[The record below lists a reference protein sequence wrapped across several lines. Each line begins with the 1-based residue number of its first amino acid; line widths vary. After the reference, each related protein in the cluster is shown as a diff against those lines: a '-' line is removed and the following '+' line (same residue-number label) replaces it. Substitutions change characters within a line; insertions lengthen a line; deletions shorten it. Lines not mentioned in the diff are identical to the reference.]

1 MNFDI
6 ALTESRLKDP
16 ASQIKVELENYSIE
30 HTPTEVAAGAALV
43 YINKMVS
50 HHTINDLNIYMPGKL
65 ESIFIGMAYPKSSI
79 IIVRCIY
86 KHLSQQLNKFTNDI
100 IVSLLEKLN
109 KKIQRKLF
117 FLVILT

>member
-6 ALTESRLKDP
+6 ALTELRLKDP

-30 HTPTEVAAGAALV
+30 HTPTEAAAVIALLF
-43 YINKMVS
+43 INKMLS
-50 HHTINDLNIYMPGKL
+50 HHTVNDLNIYVPRKL

-79 IIVRCIY
+79 IIVRFIY

-109 KKIQRKLF
+109 KKIQRKLYF
-117 FLVILT
+117 FVILT